1 MTFKKDH
8 RSITSHQG
16 LVKTYLRSI
25 NGETVSKFI
34 KTGDKNWIEIAMVF
48 WDSADE
54 TVKKETVR
62 PALGR

>member
-8 RSITSHQG
+8 RSITSPQG

-25 NGETVSKFI
+25 FGETGARLS
-34 KTGDKNWIEIAMVF
+34 KTGDKNWIEIAIVF

-62 PALGR
+62 PVLGR

>member
-1 MTFKKDH
+1 
-8 RSITSHQG
+8 

-25 NGETVSKFI
+25 NGETGAKFI

>member
-8 RSITSHQG
+8 RSITSPQG
-16 LVKTYLRSI
+16 LVKSYLRSRHS
-25 NGETVSKFI
+25 ETEAKSNNATHK
-34 KTGDKNWIEIAMVF
+34 DRIEIAMVF